1 MIRADNNPVK
11 RVVDPKLDK
20 TEPFRQIKSIIPMIS
35 KLNTLLPNTL
45 PAAKSAPSAPPINVT
60 ALTPVPNSGKDVA
73 VASNTTPTKDLPSP
87 VLKAIISAFFAR

>member
-11 RVVDPKLDK
+11 CVVDPKLDK

-45 PAAKSAPSAPPINVT
+45 PAAKSAPSAHLLMS
-60 ALTPVPNSGKDVA
+60 ALTPVP
-73 VASNTTPTKDLPSP
+73 TPKML
-87 VLKAIISAFFAR
+87 L